1 MIFRDST
8 TAVFI
13 KSQLSVVYFL
23 LRYYFRLLL
32 KCILGYMLARVRT
45 SLL

>member
-1 MIFRDST
+1 MTFRDST
-8 TAVFI
+8 TVVFI

-23 LRYYFRLLL
+23 LRSCFRLLV
-32 KCILGYMLARVRT
+32 KCILGYRLARVRT